1 MPPPIARCRAI
12 RCHAAKR
19 GREIFRPGQAWYR
32 VFSSA
37 QGKSLR
43 NNFDKRYWRPALVE
57 AKIPD
62 FRFHDL
68 RHTFASRLVVA
79 GVHSLIVQKAG
90 GWSDERMLQRYVHH
104 DPGSERQATGA

>member
-19 GREIFRPGQAWYR
+19 GREIFRPGQARYR

-43 NNFDKRYWRPALVE
+43 NKFDKRYWRPALVE
-57 AKIPD
+57 AKIPA

-68 RHTFASRLVVA
+68 RHTFASPLVVA
-79 GVHSLIVQKAG
+79 GGAKLIPQKTGGGSAG
-90 GWSDERMLQRYVHH
+90 RVLPRPPHPV
-104 DPGSERQATGA
+104 P

>member
-1 MPPPIARCRAI
+1 M
-12 RCHAAKR
+12 
-19 GREIFRPGQAWYR
+19 
-32 VFSSA
+32 
-37 QGKSLR
+37 
-43 NNFDKRYWRPALVE
+43 E